1 MIGSRSIANLITE
14 YKEIQQRNT
23 SRPENE
29 RLLPPSTEQS
39 IEGKTASVFAKN
51 QECITSD
58 YAKWLSN
65 TREYLIQNRSDLR
78 ALSEGLYPGDENNTD
93 RKNFITLMKYIY

>member
-1 MIGSRSIANLITE
+1 MIESRSIANLITE
-14 YKEIQQRNT
+14 YREIQQRNT

-29 RLLPPSTEQS
+29 RLLPAFTKES

-51 QECITSD
+51 QGCITSD

-65 TREYLIQNRSDLR
+65 TREYLIKNRSDLR
-78 ALSEGLYPGDENNTD
+78 ALSEGLYPGDENSID
-93 RKNFITLMKYIY
+93 RENFITLIKYIY